1 MAQTVR
7 LKRSATQGA
16 APSTSDLALGEVAI
30 NTYDGKVYIK
40 KDDGTASIVE
50 VGGAASGAY
59 TKYAY
64 TATASQTT
72 FTVSYAPGYVDV
84 WLNGVKLDT
93 SDFTATS
100 GSSIV
105 LASAATSGDL
115 FEAIAWNIANIQ
127 QNAYTKYSY
136 TATASQ
142 TTFTA
147 SYTQG
152 YVNVYLN
159 GVLLLDSTE
168 YTATNGTSIV
178 LTTGATAGDSV
189 VIEAFSTYSSGSALP
204 SQTGNSG
211 YFLTTDG
218 TSTSWAEVA
227 TDRYNSDAV
236 TTNTTLD
243 ADTHY
248 FTGSGTSIN
257 DGVLLTIPANSLLEV
272 KYYSAGKSL

>member
-1 MAQTVR
+1 MTQTVK

-30 NTYDGKVYIK
+30 NTYDGKMYIK
-40 KDDGTASIVE
+40 KDDGSASIVE
-50 VGGAASGAY
+50 IGGPDGAY
-59 TKYAY
+59 TKYSY
-64 TATASQTT
+64 TATASQTA
-72 FTVSYAPGYVDV
+72 FSVSYSVGYVDV

-93 SDFTATS
+93 SEFTATS

-105 LASAATSGDL
+105 LASGATSGDL

-127 QNAYTKYSY
+127 QNAYAKYSY

-147 SYTQG
+147 TYTAG
-152 YVNVYLN
+152 FVNVYLN

-168 YTATNGTSIV
+168 YTATNGTSVV
-178 LTTGATAGDSV
+178 LASGATSGDSV
-189 VIEAFSTYSSGSALP
+189 VIEAFSTYSASSALP

-218 TSTSWAEVA
+218 TNPSWSEID
-227 TDRYNSDAV
+227 TQRYENTTV

-248 FTGSGTSIN
+248 FTGSGSSIN

>member
-1 MAQTVR
+1 MAQTIK
-7 LKRSATQGA
+7 LKRSSTSGNI
-16 APSTSDLALGEVAI
+16 PSTGQLDLGEIAI

-40 KDDGTASIVE
+40 KDNGTASIVE
-50 VGGAASGAY
+50 VGGASSGAY

-64 TATASQTT
+64 TATSSQTT
-72 FTVSYAPGYVDV
+72 FSVSYAPGYVDV

-93 SDFTATS
+93 SDYTATS

-105 LASAATSGDL
+105 LASGATSGDL
-115 FEAIAWNIANIQ
+115 FEAIAWNVANIQ
-127 QNAYTKYSY
+127 ENAYTKYSY

-159 GVLLLDSTE
+159 GILLLDSTE

-178 LTTGATAGDSV
+178 LATGATAGDSV

-236 TTNTTLD
+236 TTDTTLD

>member
-93 SDFTATS
+93 SDYTATS

-115 FEAIAWNIANIQ
+115 FEAIAWNVANIQ
-127 QNAYTKYSY
+127 ENAYTKYSY

>member
-1 MAQTVR
+1 MTQTVK

-72 FTVSYAPGYVDV
+72 FSVSYAVGYVDV

-93 SDFTATS
+93 SDFTATNGAS
-100 GSSIV
+100 VV
-105 LASAATSGDL
+105 LASGATSGDL
-115 FEAIAWNIANIQ
+115 FEAIAWNVANLQ

-147 SYTQG
+147 TYTAG
-152 YVNVYLN
+152 FVNVYLN

-168 YTATNGTSIV
+168 YTATNGTSVV
-178 LTTGATAGDSV
+178 LASGAASGDSV
-189 VIEAFSTYSSGSALP
+189 VIEAFSTYSSSSAVP

-218 TSTSWAEVA
+218 TNTSWAEVNQDRYDSPVVA
-227 TDRYNSDAV
+227 TD
-236 TTNTTLD
+236 TTLSSD
-243 ADTHY
+243 SHYYSGNDT
-248 FTGSGTSIN
+248 TVN
-257 DGVLLTIPANSLLEV
+257 NGVTLTVPSDSLLEIQ
-272 KYYSAGKSL
+272 YYETGKAL